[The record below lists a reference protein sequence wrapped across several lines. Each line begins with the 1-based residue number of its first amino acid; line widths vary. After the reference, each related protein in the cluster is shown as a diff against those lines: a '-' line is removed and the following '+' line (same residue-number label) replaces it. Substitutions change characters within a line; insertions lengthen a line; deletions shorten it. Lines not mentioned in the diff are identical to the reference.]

1 MAPFFAMK
9 TRRVCNKASWIN
21 RNRVILSSLPF
32 RRLLPL
38 KIALLGNSNKKDRIS
53 IKPKLAQTIQAEPTL
68 GVSRTEQ
75 SKEHSKY
82 HG

>member
-21 RNRVILSSLPF
+21 RNRVILSS
-32 RRLLPL
+32 LPL